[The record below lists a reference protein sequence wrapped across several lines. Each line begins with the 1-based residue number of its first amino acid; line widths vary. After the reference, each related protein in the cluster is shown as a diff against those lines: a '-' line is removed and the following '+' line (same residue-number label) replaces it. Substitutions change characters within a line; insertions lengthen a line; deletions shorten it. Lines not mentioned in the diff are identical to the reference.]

1 MSLKVLPQSQ
11 LQIAQIACETLSM
24 AEAESLARNAEDT
37 FQKIKSPQG
46 IAQAQAVLA
55 LILLESGKPADAKL
69 AIQQAIPLTQ
79 QATDRSLHLFTSI
92 VEARAKTASG
102 EFSAAETSLRNSLG
116 EAHRYGYL
124 AIEYE
129 ARLALGNLEAKSG
142 ELAAA
147 RTSLQTLQAEAQA
160 KGFARIARRAKEAAS
175 SSAAKLSEFRRDSH
189 PTKMGAG
196 ILSPLPSV

>member
-1 MSLKVLPQSQ
+1 MAISQ
-11 LQIAQIACETLSM
+11 LQIAQIACEMRSM
-24 AEAESLARNAEDT
+24 AEAESLARNAVDT

-55 LILLESGKPADAKL
+55 LILLEAGKPADATV
-69 AIQQAIPLTQ
+69 AIQQAISLTQ
-79 QATDRSLHLFTSI
+79 QATDRSLRLFTSI
-92 VEARAKTASG
+92 VEARAKTTSG
-102 EFSAAETSLRNSLG
+102 EFSAAERSLRNALG

-142 ELAAA
+142 RLAAA
-147 RTSLQTLQAEAQA
+147 RSSLQTLQTEAQA
-160 KGFARIARRAKEAAS
+160 RGYARIARRAKEAAN
-175 SSAAKLSEFRRDSH
+175 SSAAKVSGFRNDSD

-196 ILSPLPSV
+196 ISAPLPSV